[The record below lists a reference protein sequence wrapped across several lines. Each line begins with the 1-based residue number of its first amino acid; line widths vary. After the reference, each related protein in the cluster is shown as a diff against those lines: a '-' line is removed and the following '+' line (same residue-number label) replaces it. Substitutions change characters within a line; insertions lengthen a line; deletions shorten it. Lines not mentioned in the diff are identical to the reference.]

1 MTRHPLTRH
10 VPLAAALVGA
20 LLMSACTTSSPTSGP
35 SSSAPASSAGTP
47 ATSGTATGGTAATP
61 STTTPSTTT
70 PPNTTVV
77 RVSIRG
83 KNVTP
88 APGDVNIPLGSTLR
102 LIVTSDHNDQL
113 HAHGFD
119 VEAALTAGRPTTLHL
134 RATTPGTY
142 EIETHHP
149 PLTLMHVVVR

>member
-1 MTRHPLTRH
+1 MTRPVALTA
-10 VPLAAALVGA
+10 LALAGA
-20 LLMSACTTSSPTSGP
+20 LALGACTTSPPTGGSSSSA
-35 SSSAPASSAGTP
+35 SSSAPTRSM
-47 ATSGTATGGTAATP
+47 SGTATGGSAATL
-61 STTTPSTTT
+61 S
-70 PPNTTVV
+70 NTTVV

-83 KNVTP
+83 KNVSP
-88 APGDVNIPLGSTLR
+88 APGDVNVPVGTTLR
-102 LIVTSDHNDQL
+102 LVVTSDHDDQL

-119 VEAALTAGRPTTLHL
+119 VEVTLTAGRPTTLDL

>member
-1 MTRHPLTRH
+1 MTRPVALTA
-10 VPLAAALVGA
+10 LALAGA
-20 LLMSACTTSSPTSGP
+20 LALGACTTSPPTGGSSSSV
-35 SSSAPASSAGTP
+35 SSSAPTP
-47 ATSGTATGGTAATP
+47 STSGTATGGSAATL
-61 STTTPSTTT
+61 S
-70 PPNTTVV
+70 NTTVV

-83 KNVTP
+83 KNVSP
-88 APGDVNIPLGSTLR
+88 APGDVNVPLGTTLR
-102 LIVTSDHNDQL
+102 LVVTSDHDDQL

-119 VEAALTAGRPTTLHL
+119 VEVTLTAGRPTTLDL

>member
-1 MTRHPLTRH
+1 MTRRVTRH
-10 VPLAAALVGA
+10 RVALAAAVLVGA
-20 LLMSACTTSSPTSGP
+20 SAVSACTMSSPAGGSSSGASASSPTP
-35 SSSAPASSAGTP
+35 SAS
-47 ATSGTATGGTAATP
+47 TAA
-61 STTTPSTTT
+61 STSAASTST
-70 PPNTTVV
+70 TTVV

-83 KNVTP
+83 KDVSP
-88 APGDVNIPLGSTLR
+88 APGDVNVPLGSTLR
-102 LIVTSDHNDQL
+102 LIVTSDHDDQL

-119 VEAALTAGRPTTLHL
+119 VEVTLTAGRPTTLDL

>member
-1 MTRHPLTRH
+1 MTRPVALTA
-10 VPLAAALVGA
+10 LALAGA
-20 LLMSACTTSSPTSGP
+20 LALGACTTSPPTGGSSSSV
-35 SSSAPASSAGTP
+35 SSSAPTP
-47 ATSGTATGGTAATP
+47 STSGTATGGSAATL
-61 STTTPSTTT
+61 S
-70 PPNTTVV
+70 NTTVV

-83 KNVTP
+83 KNVSP
-88 APGDVNIPLGSTLR
+88 APGDVNVPVGTTLR
-102 LIVTSDHNDQL
+102 LVVTSDHDDQL

-119 VEAALTAGRPTTLHL
+119 VEVTLTAGRPTTLDL

>member
-10 VPLAAALVGA
+10 VPLATALVGA
-20 LLMSACTTSSPTSGP
+20 LLMSACT
-35 SSSAPASSAGTP
+35 
-47 ATSGTATGGTAATP
+47 TSGTATGGTAATP
-61 STTTPSTTT
+61 STTTPS
-70 PPNTTVV
+70 NTTVV

-119 VEAALTAGRPTTLHL
+119 VEVALTAGRPTTLDL

>member
-1 MTRHPLTRH
+1 MTRPVALTA
-10 VPLAAALVGA
+10 LALAGA
-20 LLMSACTTSSPTSGP
+20 LALGACTTSPPTGGSSSSA
-35 SSSAPASSAGTP
+35 SSSAPTRS
-47 ATSGTATGGTAATP
+47 TSGTATGGSAATL
-61 STTTPSTTT
+61 S
-70 PPNTTVV
+70 NTTVV

-83 KNVTP
+83 KNVSP
-88 APGDVNIPLGSTLR
+88 APGDVNVPVGTTLR
-102 LIVTSDHNDQL
+102 LVVTSDHDDQL

-119 VEAALTAGRPTTLHL
+119 VEVTLTAGRPTTLDL